1 MARLKA
7 LESLL
12 LKMFSAEEL
21 RRLIR
26 YLPEGDTLSGALP
39 GLHASPVMVAEAV
52 VGVLD
57 RDGALNE
64 ATVWDR
70 FYEARPRRRAE
81 IDVVRAMFPP
91 EPQPAK
97 ASSGVLPAASLP
109 APDKPKVLTILFASA
124 SPAEKDRMRVD
135 KEFRRI
141 VEKLRGSRHRDR
153 LRVVTITAVR
163 FEDLRTGL
171 MEHEPHILHISCHGN
186 PDGSLA
192 FEASDGDAAQ
202 VVPKKNL
209 LRLLRALGS
218 TLRIVVFNA
227 CHSAAIAVDIPP
239 TVGLSIGMSDEILDT
254 ESVEFS
260 IAFYEALAFGRT
272 VETAFEAALAGL
284 DEEDEVPRLF
294 PASDADAAQ
303 LRKQPLITGDT

>member
-209 LRLLRALGS
+209 LRLLRALGLDPADRRFQRLSLRRNRCRHPADGRAEHRDERRDPRHGVGRVLDRILRGACVRADGGRRHSRRHSRAS
-218 TLRIVVFNA
+218 TRRTRYRACSLRA
-227 CHSAAIAVDIPP
+227 MPMPP
-239 TVGLSIGMSDEILDT
+239 SCVSS
-254 ESVEFS
+254 
-260 IAFYEALAFGRT
+260 R
-272 VETAFEAALAGL
+272 
-284 DEEDEVPRLF
+284 
-294 PASDADAAQ
+294 
-303 LRKQPLITGDT
+303 